1 MNSQIKLVSVTP
13 EAEQHMAYVARVS
26 NPKNQDND
34 KFAGLLKYCI
44 QHGHWSVFEQAFMT
58 VEINTTRGLAAQIL
72 RHRSFTYQ
80 EFSQRYADS
89 SMLGKVGDAAMEKIG
104 TAMTAPTMGAGA
116 LGSMAMSA
124 LPMLAGAAV
133 LGKVFKLF
141 NTGGYVGPLGNMS
154 KVKYKTHGGDVT
166 HEYEVNMGPLSKGV

>member
-1 MNSQIKLVSVTP
+1 MVVELAKPYDEEEVKRMLARAQYTPRPQSV
-13 EAEQHMAYVARVS
+13 QQQS
-26 NPKNQDND
+26 NPLMDVSK
-34 KFAGLLKYCI
+34 
-44 QHGHWSVFEQAFMT
+44 
-58 VEINTTRGLAAQIL
+58 AAC
-72 RHRSFTYQ
+72 
-80 EFSQRYADS
+80 S
-89 SMLGKVGDAAMEKIG
+89 SMIGKAGEAAMGKLG

-116 LGSMAMSA
+116 LGSMALSA

-166 HEYEVNMGPLSKGV
+166 HEYEVNMGPSSKGV

>member
-1 MNSQIKLVSVTP
+1 MVVELAKPYDEEEVKRMLARAQYTPRPQSV
-13 EAEQHMAYVARVS
+13 QQQS
-26 NPKNQDND
+26 NPLMDVAKA
-34 KFAGLLKYCI
+34 AG
-44 QHGHWSVFEQAFMT
+44 
-58 VEINTTRGLAAQIL
+58 
-72 RHRSFTYQ
+72 
-80 EFSQRYADS
+80 S
-89 SMLGKVGDAAMEKIG
+89 SMIGKAGEAAMGKIG
-104 TAMTAPTMGAGA
+104 TALTAPTMGAGA

-141 NTGGYVGPLGNMS
+141 NAGGYVGPLGNMS

>member
-1 MNSQIKLVSVTP
+1 MVVTLAKP
-13 EAEQHMAYVARVS
+13 YDEEEAKRMLQRAQYTPRPVQVQQKS
-26 NPKNQDND
+26 NPLMDVAQA
-34 KFAGLLKYCI
+34 AG
-44 QHGHWSVFEQAFMT
+44 
-58 VEINTTRGLAAQIL
+58 
-72 RHRSFTYQ
+72 
-80 EFSQRYADS
+80 S
-89 SMLGKVGDAAMEKIG
+89 SMLGKVGDAAMGKIG
-104 TAMTAPTMGAGA
+104 TALTAPTMGAGA

-141 NTGGYVGPLGNMS
+141 NAGGYVGPLGNMS

>member
-1 MNSQIKLVSVTP
+1 MVVELAKPYDEEEVKRMLARAQYVPNPQSV
-13 EAEQHMAYVARVS
+13 QQQS
-26 NPKNQDND
+26 NPLMDVAKA
-34 KFAGLLKYCI
+34 AG
-44 QHGHWSVFEQAFMT
+44 
-58 VEINTTRGLAAQIL
+58 
-72 RHRSFTYQ
+72 
-80 EFSQRYADS
+80 S
-89 SMLGKVGDAAMEKIG
+89 SMIGKAGEAAMGKLG

>member
-1 MNSQIKLVSVTP
+1 MVVQLAKPYDEEEAKRMLQRAQYTP
-13 EAEQHMAYVARVS
+13 RPVQVQEKS
-26 NPKNQDND
+26 NPLMDVAQA
-34 KFAGLLKYCI
+34 AG
-44 QHGHWSVFEQAFMT
+44 
-58 VEINTTRGLAAQIL
+58 
-72 RHRSFTYQ
+72 
-80 EFSQRYADS
+80 S
-89 SMLGKVGDAAMEKIG
+89 SMLGKVGEAAMGKIG
-104 TAMTAPTMGAGA
+104 TAMTAPTMGPA

-141 NTGGYVGPLGNMS
+141 NAGGYVGPLGNMS

>member
-1 MNSQIKLVSVTP
+1 MVVELAKPYDEEEVKRMLARAQYTPRPQSV
-13 EAEQHMAYVARVS
+13 QQQS
-26 NPKNQDND
+26 NPLMDVAKA
-34 KFAGLLKYCI
+34 AG
-44 QHGHWSVFEQAFMT
+44 
-58 VEINTTRGLAAQIL
+58 
-72 RHRSFTYQ
+72 
-80 EFSQRYADS
+80 S
-89 SMLGKVGDAAMEKIG
+89 SMIGKAGEAAMGKLG

-116 LGSMAMSA
+116 LGSMALSA

>member
-1 MNSQIKLVSVTP
+1 MVVELAKPYDEEEVKRMLARAQYVPNPQSV
-13 EAEQHMAYVARVS
+13 QQQS
-26 NPKNQDND
+26 NPLMDVAKA
-34 KFAGLLKYCI
+34 AG
-44 QHGHWSVFEQAFMT
+44 
-58 VEINTTRGLAAQIL
+58 
-72 RHRSFTYQ
+72 
-80 EFSQRYADS
+80 S
-89 SMLGKVGDAAMEKIG
+89 SMIGKAGEAAMGKLG
-104 TAMTAPTMGAGA
+104 TAMTAPTMGPA

-133 LGKVFKLF
+133 LGKMFKLF

>member
-1 MNSQIKLVSVTP
+1 MVVELAKPYDEEEVKRMLARAQYTP
-13 EAEQHMAYVARVS
+13 RPQPVQQKS
-26 NPKNQDND
+26 NPLMDVAKA
-34 KFAGLLKYCI
+34 AG
-44 QHGHWSVFEQAFMT
+44 
-58 VEINTTRGLAAQIL
+58 
-72 RHRSFTYQ
+72 
-80 EFSQRYADS
+80 S
-89 SMLGKVGDAAMEKIG
+89 SMIGKAGEAAMGKLG

-116 LGSMAMSA
+116 LGSMALSA

-141 NTGGYVGPLGNMS
+141 NAGGYVGPLGNMS

>member
-1 MNSQIKLVSVTP
+1 MVVQLAKPYDEEEAKRMLQRAQYTP
-13 EAEQHMAYVARVS
+13 RPVQVQEKS
-26 NPKNQDND
+26 NPLMDVAQA
-34 KFAGLLKYCI
+34 AG
-44 QHGHWSVFEQAFMT
+44 
-58 VEINTTRGLAAQIL
+58 
-72 RHRSFTYQ
+72 
-80 EFSQRYADS
+80 S
-89 SMLGKVGDAAMEKIG
+89 SMLGKVGEAAMGKIG

-124 LPMLAGAAV
+124 LHMLAGAAV

>member
-1 MNSQIKLVSVTP
+1 MVVELAKPYDEEEVKRMLQRAQYTP
-13 EAEQHMAYVARVS
+13 RPVQVQEKS
-26 NPKNQDND
+26 NPLMDVAQA
-34 KFAGLLKYCI
+34 AG
-44 QHGHWSVFEQAFMT
+44 
-58 VEINTTRGLAAQIL
+58 
-72 RHRSFTYQ
+72 
-80 EFSQRYADS
+80 S
-89 SMLGKVGDAAMEKIG
+89 SMLGKVGDAAMDKIG
-104 TAMTAPTMGAGA
+104 MAMTAPTMGAGA

>member
-1 MNSQIKLVSVTP
+1 MVVQLAKPYDDEEAKRMLQRAQYTP
-13 EAEQHMAYVARVS
+13 RPVQVQEKS
-26 NPKNQDND
+26 NPLMDVAQA
-34 KFAGLLKYCI
+34 AG
-44 QHGHWSVFEQAFMT
+44 
-58 VEINTTRGLAAQIL
+58 
-72 RHRSFTYQ
+72 
-80 EFSQRYADS
+80 S

>member
-1 MNSQIKLVSVTP
+1 MVVQLAKPYDEEEAKRMLQRAQYTP
-13 EAEQHMAYVARVS
+13 RPVQVQEKS
-26 NPKNQDND
+26 NPLMDVAQA
-34 KFAGLLKYCI
+34 AG
-44 QHGHWSVFEQAFMT
+44 
-58 VEINTTRGLAAQIL
+58 
-72 RHRSFTYQ
+72 
-80 EFSQRYADS
+80 S
-89 SMLGKVGDAAMEKIG
+89 SMLGKVGDAAMGKIG
-104 TAMTAPTMGAGA
+104 TAMTAPTMGPA

>member
-1 MNSQIKLVSVTP
+1 MVVQLAKPYDEEEAKRMLQRAQYTP
-13 EAEQHMAYVARVS
+13 RPVQVQEKS
-26 NPKNQDND
+26 NPLMDVAQA
-34 KFAGLLKYCI
+34 AG
-44 QHGHWSVFEQAFMT
+44 
-58 VEINTTRGLAAQIL
+58 
-72 RHRSFTYQ
+72 
-80 EFSQRYADS
+80 S
-89 SMLGKVGDAAMEKIG
+89 SMLGKVGEAAMGKIG
-104 TAMTAPTMGAGA
+104 TAMTAPTMGPA

>member
-1 MNSQIKLVSVTP
+1 MVVELAKPYDEEEVKRMLARAQYTPRPQSV
-13 EAEQHMAYVARVS
+13 QQQS
-26 NPKNQDND
+26 NPLMDVAQA
-34 KFAGLLKYCI
+34 AG
-44 QHGHWSVFEQAFMT
+44 
-58 VEINTTRGLAAQIL
+58 
-72 RHRSFTYQ
+72 
-80 EFSQRYADS
+80 S
-89 SMLGKVGDAAMEKIG
+89 SMLGKVGEAAMGKIG
-104 TAMTAPTMGAGA
+104 TAMTAPTMGPA

>member
-1 MNSQIKLVSVTP
+1 MVVELAKPYDEEEVKRMLARAQYTPRPQSV
-13 EAEQHMAYVARVS
+13 QQQS
-26 NPKNQDND
+26 NPLMDVAQA
-34 KFAGLLKYCI
+34 AG
-44 QHGHWSVFEQAFMT
+44 
-58 VEINTTRGLAAQIL
+58 
-72 RHRSFTYQ
+72 
-80 EFSQRYADS
+80 S
-89 SMLGKVGDAAMEKIG
+89 SMLGKVGDAAMGKIG
-104 TAMTAPTMGAGA
+104 TAMTAPTMGPA

-141 NTGGYVGPLGNMS
+141 NAGGYVGPLGNMS

>member
-1 MNSQIKLVSVTP
+1 MD
-13 EAEQHMAYVARVS
+13 VA
-26 NPKNQDND
+26 KA
-34 KFAGLLKYCI
+34 AG
-44 QHGHWSVFEQAFMT
+44 
-58 VEINTTRGLAAQIL
+58 
-72 RHRSFTYQ
+72 
-80 EFSQRYADS
+80 S
-89 SMLGKVGDAAMEKIG
+89 SMIGKAGEAAMGKLG

-116 LGSMAMSA
+116 LGSMALSA

>member
-1 MNSQIKLVSVTP
+1 MVVQLAKPYDEEEAKRMLQRGQYTP
-13 EAEQHMAYVARVS
+13 SPVQVQEKS
-26 NPKNQDND
+26 NPLMDVAQA
-34 KFAGLLKYCI
+34 AG
-44 QHGHWSVFEQAFMT
+44 
-58 VEINTTRGLAAQIL
+58 
-72 RHRSFTYQ
+72 
-80 EFSQRYADS
+80 S
-89 SMLGKVGDAAMEKIG
+89 SMLGKVGEAAMGKIG
-104 TAMTAPTMGAGA
+104 TAMTAPTMGVGA

>member
-1 MNSQIKLVSVTP
+1 MVVELAKPYDEEEVKRMLARAQYVPNPQSV
-13 EAEQHMAYVARVS
+13 QQQS
-26 NPKNQDND
+26 NPLMDVAKA
-34 KFAGLLKYCI
+34 AG
-44 QHGHWSVFEQAFMT
+44 
-58 VEINTTRGLAAQIL
+58 
-72 RHRSFTYQ
+72 
-80 EFSQRYADS
+80 S
-89 SMLGKVGDAAMEKIG
+89 SMIGKAGEAAMGKLG

-116 LGSMAMSA
+116 LGSMALSA